1 MPNISP
7 DQLNRPYPK
16 EFDSDFEPISW
27 DAFRQTGLLA
37 FINGFLHIFGLVI
50 IVDTSQGVYPA
61 RTKWRGFSAKSWTKA
76 YQKLS
81 DYMAENADVLKSEAH
96 EE

>member
-1 MPNISP
+1 MADISP
-7 DQLNRPYPK
+7 DKLNSPYPQQLD
-16 EFDSDFEPISW
+16 EDFEPITW
-27 DAFRQTGLLA
+27 QAFRNTGLLA
-37 FINGFLHIFGLVI
+37 FVNGFLHIFGLVI
-50 IVDTSQGVYPA
+50 IVDELNGVYPA
-61 RTKWRGFSAKSWTKA
+61 RTKWRGFREKSWTKA